1 MIKQK
6 VLAPNHLIF
15 LNDPEFK
22 LLEGPVLQLTCY
34 YYTQPTYYAILD
46 SILTKALKLNTAE
59 LVTLNLCLY
68 EVDREHLKQL
78 EKDFWEQKIATIYLY
93 LPIDKFSEIPLL
105 TFLPLNNA

>member
-1 MIKQK
+1 MVKQK
-6 VLAPNHLIF
+6 VLAPNHFIF

-34 YYTQPTYYAILD
+34 FYTQPTYYAILD
-46 SILTKALKLNTAE
+46 NILTKALNLTTAE

-68 EVDREHLKQL
+68 EVSKDYLRQL
-78 EKDFWEQKIATIYLY
+78 EKSFWEQKIATLYLY
-93 LPIDKFSEIPLL
+93 LPIDKYSNIPLL